1 MSVWSDLLS
10 GVQQAALLKDKVDR
24 ALETAREAQKHSTE
38 NRDRIIA
45 LETMMELSIPRGSF
59 PPRLPRG

>member
-1 MSVWSDLLS
+1 MSVWSNLFS
-10 GVQQAALLKDKVDR
+10 GLQQAALLKDKVDR
-24 ALETAREAQKHSTE
+24 ALQTAQEAQKHSTE

-45 LETMMELSIPRGSF
+45 LETMLELSIPRGRY

>member
-1 MSVWSDLLS
+1 MSIWGDILS
-10 GVQQAALLKDKVDR
+10 GMQQAALIKDRADR
-24 ALETAREAQKHSTE
+24 ALETAQEAQRHSTE

-45 LETMMELSIPRGSF
+45 LETMMELSIPRGGY